1 MTQNCARLRNSETLG
16 FTQPICDTLPQ
27 ANYRC
32 HYAPHPSYQSNP
44 SGCIL
49 EPAIAQP
56 RFWGSFTRPNSE
68 LAELGTRSRPSNLAS
83 IINGLL
89 LLDLVFSIPTLTV
102 ALLAGY
108 FLGFS
113 QGAGVLLLGL
123 GSAALLAYYTSRWRG
138 GLALQLF
145 LEQS

>member
-44 SGCIL
+44 SGRIL

-68 LAELGTRSRPSNLAS
+68 LAELGARSRPSHFGVNYYRPLATRLG
-83 IINGLL
+83 ILHPDPNRCLTGGLL
-89 LLDLVFSIPTLTV
+89 FR
-102 ALLAGY
+102 
-108 FLGFS
+108 F
-113 QGAGVLLLGL
+113 
-123 GSAALLAYYTSRWRG
+123 
-138 GLALQLF
+138 
-145 LEQS
+145 